1 MARNTLNNL
10 ELGGP
15 VPRLGRNWQ
24 RLMGKGVSPIE
35 RPFAL
40 ESPPRYEG
48 LVYEEEF
55 DLFLRE
61 VVLLGLFAVT
71 ALCIAALLGNTW
83 RRRRNATPTVAVT
96 QGEPVD
102 GTALPFHV
110 CVLSLALSV
119 ATVMALPLTLVM
131 VTQVRSPRGGVV
143 RVRMYCVVTRL
154 EPEAGCFCPFPSPP
168 SRCRQTSTL
177 HTV

>member
-1 MARNTLNNL
+1 
-10 ELGGP
+10 
-15 VPRLGRNWQ
+15 
-24 RLMGKGVSPIE
+24 MGKGVSPLE
-35 RPFAL
+35 SFPFQAL

-61 VVLLGLFAVT
+61 VVLLGLFAAT

-110 CVLSLALSV
+110 CVLSLGLSV

-131 VTQVRSPRGGVV
+131 VTQVRSPRGL
-143 RVRMYCVVTRL
+143 C
-154 EPEAGCFCPFPSPP
+154 GCGY
-168 SRCRQTSTL
+168 RWTL
-177 HTV
+177 PW